1 MVFEKC
7 SYWSVLIFAT
17 RKKMVLL
24 GLSPDDCLQAA
35 LSGVR
40 FWQHQLERTAAD
52 DAAAAAAAA
61 ASSSCSNGHEMALVA
76 QWEKHYQI
84 TVAEMNQEINA
95 LREECHS
102 KYLFF
107 CPFWVFIQWYYA
119 LYNQIKL

>member
-1 MVFEKC
+1 
-7 SYWSVLIFAT
+7 
-17 RKKMVLL
+17 MVLL

-40 FWQHQLERTAAD
+40 FWQHQLERT
-52 DAAAAAAAA
+52 A

-107 CPFWVFIQWYYA
+107 CPF
-119 LYNQIKL
+119 